1 MFLGWEGVV
10 RVVVGGG
17 SQAGGGRH
25 FRGQSELVLQLA
37 APVPLAIVPSWP
49 GAQPPKWQLRNQAEG
64 GWGGDL
70 WGKGTWKGRRWGE
83 IQSVSFCVR
92 QL

>member
-1 MFLGWEGVV
+1 MVPRQEGESNLGVLG
-10 RVVVGGG
+10 
-17 SQAGGGRH
+17 
-25 FRGQSELVLQLA
+25 GQSELVLQLA
-37 APVPLAIVPSWP
+37 APVPLAIVPNWP
-49 GAQPPKWQLRNQAEG
+49 GAQPLKWQLRNQAEG